1 MPARHDMAVKEKS
14 LTRESW
20 IEAARR
26 VLVNGGVEDVK
37 VDRIARRLRMT
48 RGSFY
53 WHFSS
58 REDLLNALLKDWEA
72 RNLTEIAQVEMR
84 SVESEADLAAVIRI
98 WIGEDPGFPAFDM
111 AVRFW
116 GRKSSKV
123 ASVVRRTDDAWVAQL
138 QKVVGQLGYDSTESF
153 VRARVIYFHQIGYY
167 ALGIEEDIE
176 RRLEL
181 APYYYRVLTGKAPT
195 PAAIREMTA
204 SRAIATPAAKT
215 PRRSSN
221 SPK

>member
-1 MPARHDMAVKEKS
+1 M
-14 LTRESW
+14 
-20 IEAARR
+20 
-26 VLVNGGVEDVK
+26 LVHSGVEDVK

-72 RNLTEIAQVEMR
+72 RNLAEIAQVEAR
-84 SVESEADLAAVIRI
+84 SLESEVDLAAVFGV
-98 WIGEDPGFPAFDM
+98 WVGEDPTFPAFDM

-116 GRKSSKV
+116 GRKSPKV
-123 ASVVRRTDDAWVAQL
+123 ASVVRRTDDEWVALL
-138 QKVVGQLGYDSTESF
+138 QKIVHRLGYDPTESF

-167 ALGIEEDIE
+167 ALGIDEDID
-176 RRLEL
+176 RRREL

-195 PAAIREMTA
+195 RMAIREMTA
-204 SRAIATPAAKT
+204 SGSVATSAAAKA
-215 PRRSSN
+215 PRRRSARL
-221 SPK
+221 

>member
-1 MPARHDMAVKEKS
+1 MAVKEKS

-26 VLVNGGVEDVK
+26 VLGNSGVEDVK

-72 RNLTEIAQVEMR
+72 RNLAEIAQVEAR
-84 SVESEADLAAVIRI
+84 SLESEADLAAVISI
-98 WIGEDPGFPAFDM
+98 WVGEDPGFPAFDM

-116 GRKSSKV
+116 GRKSPKV
-123 ASVVRRTDDAWVAQL
+123 AALVRRTDDAWIALL
-138 QKVVGQLGYDSTESF
+138 QKIVHRLGYDPTESF
-153 VRARVIYFHQIGYY
+153 VRARVIYF
-167 ALGIEEDIE
+167 
-176 RRLEL
+176 
-181 APYYYRVLTGKAPT
+181 
-195 PAAIREMTA
+195 
-204 SRAIATPAAKT
+204 
-215 PRRSSN
+215 
-221 SPK
+221 